1 MLSEKER
8 HGRSPIRAKQLIHI
22 RLLRFLVHCH
32 TNTLIV
38 VVHSQFIVEIVSA
51 DFQFILHFILRG
63 EETEIQPFCH
73 STNSEQLSR
82 QIAIG
87 QITFNVVY
95 VALCRGVRH
104 LKILSNT
111 TLVRL
116 HHHVGALSVV
126 HHRADTLVKVNIAFK
141 VVLDETLTAVV
152 LIVGL
157 TLPFASGV
165 ADILLL
171 NYDWHIGKG
180 EISG

>member
-1 MLSEKER
+1 M
-8 HGRSPIRAKQLIHI
+8 
-22 RLLRFLVHCH
+22 
-32 TNTLIV
+32 
-38 VVHSQFIVEIVSA
+38 
-51 DFQFILHFILRG
+51 
-63 EETEIQPFCH
+63 
-73 STNSEQLSR
+73 
-82 QIAIG
+82 
-87 QITFNVVY
+87 
-95 VALCRGVRH
+95 
-104 LKILSNT
+104 
-111 TLVRL
+111 RL

-141 VVLDETLTAVV
+141 VVLDEALTAVV